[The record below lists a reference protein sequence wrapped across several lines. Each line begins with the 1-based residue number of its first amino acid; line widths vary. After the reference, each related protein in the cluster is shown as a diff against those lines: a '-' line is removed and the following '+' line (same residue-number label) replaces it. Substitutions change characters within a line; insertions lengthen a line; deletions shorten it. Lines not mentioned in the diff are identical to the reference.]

1 MSLGNLVTV
10 YIVTERSWWVQ
21 LLTTQKPVNRPGL
34 WKGKFALVKMPGA
47 VGAWVADICPEAD
60 SPSSTS
66 TSKG

>member
-10 YIVTERSWWVQ
+10 YIVTERALWVQ

-34 WKGKFALVKMPGA
+34 WKGKFALVQMPAA
-47 VGAWVADICPEAD
+47 VGAWVVDICPKAE